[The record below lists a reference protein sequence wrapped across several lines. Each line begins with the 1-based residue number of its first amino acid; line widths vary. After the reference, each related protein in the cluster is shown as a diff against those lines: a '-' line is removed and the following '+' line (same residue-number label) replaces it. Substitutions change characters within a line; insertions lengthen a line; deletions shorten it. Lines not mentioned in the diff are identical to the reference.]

1 MKNANPVFRKAVF
14 GGFNREDVI
23 EYITKLKNEFYDYKS
38 ESEKII
44 NDLNEKIASLSDMLE
59 NAAFVSKDTDEVKD
73 EPVSESEIVSNS
85 IHEITR
91 AAADLKSVAE
101 VICGNFDSFFERIDS
116 KISLQSSNIEETS
129 VEETAAE
136 EDSTQEASNETD
148 EKENLSQSFFDD
160 ILLSVGQ
167 ESKKSDFEKSPSHPS
182 QFNDLFNF

>member
-1 MKNANPVFRKAVF
+1 MKNTDPVFRKAVF

-38 ESEKII
+38 GSEKII
-44 NDLNEKIASLSDMLE
+44 NDLNEKIASLNDLLE
-59 NAAFVSKDTDEVKD
+59 NTSFVAKDDDEVKD

-91 AAADLKSVAE
+91 ATADLKSVAE
-101 VICGNFDSFFERIDS
+101 VICGNFDSFFEKIDS
-116 KISLQSSNIEETS
+116 KISLQSSNVEEPS
-129 VEETAAE
+129 VEESSVE
-136 EDSTQEASNETD
+136 EASKEMD
-148 EKENLSQSFFDD
+148 EKENSSRSFFDD

-167 ESKKSDFEKSPSHPS
+167 ESKKNDFLKVPSHPS